1 MTECVY
7 TKDRTQSISSI
18 RATAPLKISS
28 IFCAT
33 WQNGQSFLQL
43 CPHWQP
49 PCPKTCH
56 DRNVM
61 TLRCCPARLAPD
73 SLQSALTL
81 SQTDITHV
89 HCFGTFGQ
97 SKHDEPGSKSWYLW
111 TLSRSDWILALFSG
125 KKQCLLVVCGLIF
138 FSCAICGPMLPK
150 GSTTKTEQGCCSIVG
165 HIGPT
170 GLLIAFPLHLSCVL
184 LHAKS
189 YCAERHQ
196 SLGTSVGRWDRWS
209 VPTCVL
215 CWIRLDS
222 SLSDP
227 ENIKIWGL
235 RHWGVQGRDWE
246 ISASFQYWQEQPWHF
261 AARQVLLHVATWHV
275 YFTFCK
281 DRL

>member
-111 TLSRSDWILALFSG
+111 TLSRSDWNLALFSG
-125 KKQCLLVVCGLIF
+125 KKKCLLVVCGLIF

-150 GSTTKTEQGCCSIVG
+150 GSTTTKTEQGCCSIVG

-189 YCAERHQ
+189 YGAETSELGNICWPLG
-196 SLGTSVGRWDRWS
+196 SLKHTHMC
-209 VPTCVL
+209 PL
-215 CWIRLDS
+215 LDS
-222 SLSDP
+222 TRQFP
-227 ENIKIWGL
+227 EWS
-235 RHWGVQGRDWE
+235 RE
-246 ISASFQYWQEQPWHF
+246 Y
-261 AARQVLLHVATWHV
+261 
-275 YFTFCK
+275 
-281 DRL
+281 